1 VFYGALAFAVALT
14 ARAKGPDLSLDSVVI
29 FSSIIMAQSINNS
42 GSWFG
47 GLMLAIIICGVIG
60 AINGLLTVFL
70 KIPAIIVTIVI
81 SAITSYIG
89 YVLTEGR
96 PILVAFPWFGE
107 TTIGALIVLAVTFFI
122 AFLLNK
128 MTKIGVPMKSRSRK
142 VEFSYMLAY
151 VASAVIA
158 AIASFYMLSRMRS
171 VQPTTGSRNEIF
183 ILFVFACVFSSRT
196 LDNAILSI
204 IYAAAPTLAWGILSN
219 VLIILDCNT
228 FIIGIIT
235 GVITLAF
242 LIIAYISCYSG
253 ASALLQRETNLPTI
267 Y

>member
-1 VFYGALAFAVALT
+1 
-14 ARAKGPDLSLDSVVI
+14 
-29 FSSIIMAQSINNS
+29 MAQSINNS

-142 VEFSYMLAY
+142 VEFSYMLED
-151 VASAVIA
+151 V
-158 AIASFYMLSRMRS
+158 
-171 VQPTTGSRNEIF
+171 TN
-183 ILFVFACVFSSRT
+183 FV
-196 LDNAILSI
+196 
-204 IYAAAPTLAWGILSN
+204 
-219 VLIILDCNT
+219 
-228 FIIGIIT
+228 
-235 GVITLAF
+235 
-242 LIIAYISCYSG
+242 
-253 ASALLQRETNLPTI
+253 
-267 Y
+267 